1 MRKTLLAGALAALT
15 LAAAGG
21 VAVAQQS
28 PDRAL
33 RADVDV
39 PYSCRNG
46 TCRTCLSRVLSGEI
60 GHDPDYAD
68 ELLIEEHEDAAGYR
82 LLCSSLAYSDSVV
95 DIG

>member
-1 MRKTLLAGALAALT
+1 MSGVMVTVVDAAASFEASFEVRPGETVLAA
-15 LAAAGG
+15 
-21 VAVAQQS
+21 
-28 PDRAL
+28 AL

>member
-1 MRKTLLAGALAALT
+1 MVTVVDAAASFEASFEVRPGETVLAA
-15 LAAAGG
+15 
-21 VAVAQQS
+21 
-28 PDRAL
+28 AL

>member
-1 MRKTLLAGALAALT
+1 MSGVMVTVVDAAASFEASFEVRPGETVLAA
-15 LAAAGG
+15 
-21 VAVAQQS
+21 
-28 PDRAL
+28 AL

-60 GHDPDYAD
+60 GHDPAYAD

>member
-1 MRKTLLAGALAALT
+1 VSGVMVTVVDAAASFEASFEVRPGETVLAA
-15 LAAAGG
+15 
-21 VAVAQQS
+21 
-28 PDRAL
+28 AL